1 MRVFIRQSVF
11 ETNSSSSHATN
22 IDPAEAIEIDVLR
35 LNLRNGEVPVEL
47 RYFGSEHMRYR
58 KFSNKLAYL
67 VSQVACQVFRQESP
81 KLGSDVTSAIT
92 ANRFG
97 KQIADVVRKVTGC
110 DLRVMTP
117 QYDFSIGS
125 PRTSDGDSAF
135 ASPEAMKSFL
145 FSDASYI
152 QTGYD
157 NSYEGIRIRTDDG
170 FDELFYVDHFV
181 SEAEGDADFVLVANA
196 DLNEFGLRSAN
207 LEIDAHIED
216 NLLRHELITA
226 FDGITATSIKVVG
239 ANKPEYRDD
248 DEFAQRMAHVSLA
261 GMRLWH
267 RASTFNLLENAPFT
281 AEGDTLEAYPEV
293 GRIEFACVA
302 SPELVADLEQKF
314 LDLCSFKNGMAR

>member
-22 IDPAEAIEIDVLR
+22 IDPAEAIEIDVSR
-35 LNLRNGEVPVEL
+35 LNLRNGEIPVEL

-67 VSQVACQVFRQESP
+67 VSQVACQVFRHEYP
-81 KLGSDVTSAIT
+81 KLGSDVTAMIT

-97 KQIADVVRKVTGC
+97 KQIADVVKKVTGC
-110 DLRVMTP
+110 NLRVMTP
-117 QYDFSIGS
+117 QYDFSFES
-125 PRTSDGDSAF
+125 PRMSDGDSAF
-135 ASPEAMKSFL
+135 ASPEAMKNFL

-157 NSYEGIRIRTDDG
+157 NSFEGVRIRTDDG

-181 SEAEGDADFVLVANA
+181 PEAEGDADFVFVANA
-196 DLNEFGLRSAN
+196 DLTEFGLRSAN
-207 LEIDAHIED
+207 LEIEAHIED
-216 NLLRHELITA
+216 NLLRQEMIIAL
-226 FDGITATSIKVVG
+226 DGITASSIKVVG
-239 ANKPEYRDD
+239 ANESEYRDD
-248 DEFAQRMAHVSLA
+248 EEFAQRMAHMSLA

-267 RASTFNLLENAPFT
+267 RASTFNLLENASFV
-281 AEGDTLEAYPEV
+281 AEGDAPEGYPEV